1 MAKLVLLVA
10 IFDCLEN
17 NVFMN
22 NQFVINGQLEK
33 RYIILMQQFTKNSQF
48 EETTWIEKP
57 FWHLESD
64 GFWHLNYQGERLG
77 KGHTPLKT
85 WQKDNVDYAYFDD
98 PLWILLQNKT
108 WRTKLRNY
116 IIEHKLTGDL

>member
-1 MAKLVLLVA
+1 MNRTLHFFDYEHCYILCAKNVIRIRQKKINGETIVAKLVLLVA

-48 EETTWIEKP
+48 EETT
-57 FWHLESD
+57 
-64 GFWHLNYQGERLG
+64 
-77 KGHTPLKT
+77 
-85 WQKDNVDYAYFDD
+85 
-98 PLWILLQNKT
+98 
-108 WRTKLRNY
+108 
-116 IIEHKLTGDL
+116 